1 MARDTQAFPTEDHLR
16 ALPPEP
22 YLMVVQLAPIW
33 EAFYPG
39 NIGDEACNEITD
51 EEYDVWMQWSGLAK
65 TLLESWTP
73 EKPCK
78 FAGPGH
84 NRTENAKAILT
95 MWRVMIK
102 SAKQKFRHTLS
113 QEASD
118 SYAQQYEAIV
128 GTGFCYAFED
138 EPLANI
144 RKKVDELEKLV
155 NSAELDAWLK
165 KRILRRLAQLKKD
178 LQARM
183 SSLDVVFGV
192 WAEINLLLKG
202 TDDATK
208 NIQETA
214 KTLTKYVFVSALVIV
229 GGNSPVPLLP
239 IDRQLEGSMVESSV
253 DIIVERQV
261 NQLLDAAT
269 NVQASAD
276 ER

>member
-1 MARDTQAFPTEDHLR
+1 MARDTQAFPTEDQLR

-22 YLMVVQLAPIW
+22 HLMVVQLAPIW
-33 EAFYPG
+33 EAFFPAD
-39 NIGDEACNEITD
+39 IDDAACNQVTD

-65 TLLESWTP
+65 TLLESWTQQ
-73 EKPCK
+73 KPCQ
-78 FAGPGH
+78 FADVGH
-84 NRTENAKAILT
+84 NRTANVKAILP
-95 MWRVMIK
+95 MWRTMIN
-102 SAKQKFRHTLS
+102 SAKQKRIFALS
-113 QEASD
+113 QESSD
-118 SYAQQYEAIV
+118 SYAQQFEAIL

-165 KRILRRLAQLKKD
+165 KRLLRRLAQLKKD

-183 SSLDVVFGV
+183 SSLDVFFGT

-214 KTLTKYVFVSALVIV
+214 KTLMKYVFVSALVIV

-239 IDRQLEGSMVESSV
+239 ADRQLEGDTVESSV
-253 DIIVERQV
+253 DIFVEGQV
-261 NQLLDAAT
+261 SQLLAAAT
-269 NVQASAD
+269 TVQASAD
-276 ER
+276 KQ